1 MGHRYSVPYLLIG
14 RQLEVRE
21 TKDRIEVYH
30 GPRQVASHEQ
40 VLGRTFLRIT
50 VPEHRPPRGH
60 RPSTQP
66 VPEEQRLAQ
75 ADPPVPAYAVAL
87 KQRSGGR
94 GALALRRLL
103 GLYREYPR
111 PALLHAVALAHQYGL
126 FDLDRLERLTLRV
139 IAKEYVIFR
148 DDDGEPDA

>member
-1 MGHRYSVPYLLIG
+1 MPYLLIG

-21 TKDRIEVYH
+21 TKDRIEVYQ
-30 GPRQVASHEQ
+30 GPRQVASHEK

-66 VPEEQRLAQ
+66 VPEEQLLAA
-75 ADPPVPAYAVAL
+75 ADPPVPVYAVAL

-111 PALLHAVALAHQYGL
+111 PAFLHAVALAHQYGL

-139 IAKEYVIFR
+139 IAKEYFILR